1 MNRKILL
8 IGAAVVAVVVII
20 IYVVSR
26 GPGELVLTGIVT
38 TNDVIVSPQV
48 SGQVSRLLVEE
59 GDSVAQDQLLAVLS
73 PAELEADQTY
83 FAHSAQAMASQ
94 VRQSEADLRFQE
106 AQASEQVREAV
117 AMLAAAIA
125 QAAQDSATM
134 INARRVYERY
144 GPLLEAGAVSTQQ
157 VDSARTGY
165 TVAQARS
172 EASSR
177 QVEAQRAAVALAR
190 ANEDQVAGKRSALG
204 AARQT
209 QAAAAAQSRKADVRL
224 AYTEVHAPI
233 AGLVDVRAVRAGEY
247 VAAGQPIVTLVNP
260 DSLWV
265 RADVEETYIDRV
277 RIGDRLTVR
286 LPSGVER
293 PGTVFFRGVDADFA
307 TQRDVS
313 RTKRDIK
320 TFEIRLRVD
329 NRDRRL
335 AVGMTAYV
343 LLPLRDGSR

>member
-106 AQASEQVREAV
+106 TQASEQVREAV

-209 QAAAAAQSRKADVRL
+209 QAAAAAQIVQLIGLPEGLYPLSQATIYLARAPKSNAIKAGYFAAAEDAAQTAREPVPFHLRN
-224 AYTEVHAPI
+224 
-233 AGLVDVRAVRAGEY
+233 AVTNLMK
-247 VAAGQPIVTLVNP
+247 AAGYGEGYRYVHSDAAAKDEMECLPETL
-260 DSLWV
+260 
-265 RADVEETYIDRV
+265 RGRRY
-277 RIGDRLTVR
+277 
-286 LPSGVER
+286 LPS
-293 PGTVFFRGVDADFA
+293 
-307 TQRDVS
+307 
-313 RTKRDIK
+313 
-320 TFEIRLRVD
+320 
-329 NRDRRL
+329 
-335 AVGMTAYV
+335 
-343 LLPLRDGSR
+343 